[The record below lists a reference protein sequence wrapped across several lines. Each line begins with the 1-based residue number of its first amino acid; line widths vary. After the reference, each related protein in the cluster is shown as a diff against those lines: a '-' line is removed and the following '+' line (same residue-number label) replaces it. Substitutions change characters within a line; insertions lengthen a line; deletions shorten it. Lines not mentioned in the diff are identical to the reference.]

1 MPGHPPRLLRWL
13 RLVLACLTLVG
24 GGAAAHTPPPPVSVA
39 AQAGGPTAVP
49 QAPELVRYARLAPRE
64 VSRLTAPAAPP
75 ASWRHVPLEPPGPP
89 RRLFLLHRSLLH

>member
-24 GGAAAHTPPPPVSVA
+24 GGAAAHTPPPQASVS
-39 AQAGGPTAVP
+39 AQAGGPTSVP

-64 VSRLTAPAAPP
+64 VSRLTAPDKPSRSTGP
-75 ASWRHVPLEPPGPP
+75 VSLRPPGPT